1 MPVRWFLRLLVAAVL
16 VAAALWTHQT
26 VNLSPPRIV
35 AGLQDLGA
43 APGALGPLLF
53 IVLCALGMILH
64 TPQIPMV
71 VAGGVVFGKVGGVVY
86 GWLGVTIGA
95 AAMFLVARRFL
106 RDVIRDRFI
115 ARFRHLTELDD
126 RLERHGFLTVLGLR
140 LVFFLAPPLNPA
152 MGASRVR
159 FPHFLAGTALGIVP
173 GILLTVS
180 FADQLAALQSWRD
193 LLTAPVL
200 IAALLLAGLLAA
212 SSVATR
218 RLMR

>member
-1 MPVRWFLRLLVAAVL
+1 M
-16 VAAALWTHQT
+16 
-26 VNLSPPRIV
+26 
-35 AGLQDLGA
+35 
-43 APGALGPLLF
+43 
-53 IVLCALGMILH
+53 
-64 TPQIPMV
+64 
-71 VAGGVVFGKVGGVVY
+71 
-86 GWLGVTIGA
+86 
-95 AAMFLVARRFL
+95 
-106 RDVIRDRFI
+106 
-115 ARFRHLTELDD
+115 
-126 RLERHGFLTVLGLR
+126 
-140 LVFFLAPPLNPA
+140 FFLAPPLNPA